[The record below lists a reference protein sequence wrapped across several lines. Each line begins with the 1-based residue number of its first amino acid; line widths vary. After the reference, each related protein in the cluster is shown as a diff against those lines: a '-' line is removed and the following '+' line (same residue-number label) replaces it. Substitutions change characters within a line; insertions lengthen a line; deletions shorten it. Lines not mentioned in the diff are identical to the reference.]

1 VRLEEIVRRITSLP
15 AQQFRFSD
23 RGMLAK
29 GKAAD
34 ITILDMD
41 NYSYPS
47 NEEIDYKNPLTV
59 TKGVKFTI
67 VNGRVALDDG
77 TFRDIKAGQLLA
89 RNGRKL

>member
-1 VRLEEIVRRITSLP
+1 MTSLP
-15 AQQFRFSD
+15 AQQFRLSD

-47 NEEIDYKNPLTV
+47 NKEIDYTDPLTV
-59 TKGVKFTI
+59 SSGVKYTI
-67 VNGRVALDDG
+67 VNGQVAIDNG
-77 TFRDIKAGQLLA
+77 TLKAIHAGQLLTS
-89 RNGRKL
+89 NGRKL